1 MSGTTTAGDTAANTV
16 PSIAAFN
23 KSKCRK
29 IGAKIIS
36 PKISKLAG
44 TKHISKAD
52 GPTFFKSDIF
62 KFNPARI
69 KIIISAICRM
79 SDEI

>member
-23 KSKCRK
+23 RSKYRK
-29 IGAKIIS
+29 IGARITNPI
-36 PKISKLAG
+36 ISKLAG
-44 TKHISKAD
+44 TKHISSAD
-52 GPTFFKSDIF
+52 EPTFFKSDICKF
-62 KFNPARI
+62 KPARI
-69 KIIISAICRM
+69 KIIINAICRM